1 MIKERG
7 KGVENPRLGFSI
19 RRSRPFPHKRQTAG
33 PSSEWS
39 GSGTLYACF
48 ASSFIEGIFKFF
60 IKSTKILKTI
70 DFLKINIIIKLL
82 S

>member
-19 RRSRPFPHKRQTAG
+19 RRSRPAPYKRKTAG

-48 ASSFIEGIFKFF
+48 AFSFIEKIFEKC
-60 IKSTKILKTI
+60 IKITK
-70 DFLKINIIIKLL
+70 NIKDTRKNY
-82 S
+82 